1 MERERIF
8 QKHRHPFKTLSLG
21 LQHVLAMYAGAVIV
35 PLIVGGALNFTA
47 QQMTYLIA
55 IDLLAC
61 GVVTLL
67 QVWGNRWFGIGLPV
81 MLGCAFQAVSPMIAI
96 GLTDGAGVSAIY
108 GAIIASGLFV
118 FLFAGL
124 FGKLIALFPPVV
136 TGSVVTIIGVT
147 LIPVAISDLGGG
159 SPGENPDFG
168 SPLNL
173 VLGFGVLLFV
183 ILMNRFAKG
192 FPRSISVLLG
202 LIVGTL
208 VAALAGKVDLTPL
221 KEASWFHAV
230 QPFYFG
236 KPTFHAS
243 AILTMILVAIVSVAE
258 STGVFMALG
267 KIVDKEITDKD
278 LTRGYRAEGLA
289 IMLGGIF
296 NSFPYTTYSQNVG
309 LVQMSRVKTRDVIVV
324 AGSLLILIGFVP
336 KIAALT
342 QLVPTSVLGGAM
354 IALFGLVL
362 SSGIRML
369 GDQVDLNRHENL
381 LIIACSVGMGLGVTV
396 MPELFDRLPAALR
409 ILVDNGIVAGSFT
422 AIGMNLL
429 FNGWSGQRKP
439 ALAEEAVELQEP
451 ASTTAYS
458 SVAQ

>member
-8 QKHRHPFKTLSLG
+8 QKNRHPFKTFSLG
-21 LQHVLAMYAGAVIV
+21 IQHVLAMYAGAVIV
-35 PLIVGGALNFTA
+35 PLIVGGALGLSH
-47 QQMTYLIA
+47 QDMTYLIA

-61 GVVTLL
+61 GIATLL
-67 QVWGNRWFGIGLPV
+67 QVFGNRFFGIGLPV

-96 GLTDGAGVSAIY
+96 GLEDGMGVSAIY
-108 GAIIASGLFV
+108 GAIIVSGLFV

-124 FGKLIALFPPVV
+124 FGKLIAFFPPVV

-147 LIPVAISDLGGG
+147 LIPVALTDLGGG
-159 SPGENPDFG
+159 NKSDPSFG

-173 VLGFGVLLFV
+173 MLGFGVLIFI
-183 ILMNRFAKG
+183 ILMNRFSKG
-192 FPRSISVLLG
+192 FMRSISVLIG
-202 LIVGTL
+202 LILGTI
-208 VAALAGKVDLTPL
+208 VAGIVGKVDLTPI
-221 KEASWFHAV
+221 KDASWFHMV

-236 KPTFHAS
+236 TPTFHLS
-243 AILTMILVAIVSVAE
+243 PIITMILVAIVSVAE

-267 KIVDKEITDKD
+267 KIVDKDITSKD

-289 IMLGGIF
+289 IVLGGIF

-309 LVQMSRVKTRDVIVV
+309 LLQMSRVKTRDVIVV
-324 AGSLLILIGFVP
+324 AGSLLVVIGFVP

-369 GDQVDLNRHENL
+369 SEQVDLNRHENL

-396 MPELFDRLPAALR
+396 VPEVFASLPSGLR

-422 AIGMNLL
+422 AIAMNLL
-429 FNGWSGQRKP
+429 FNGLGKKTD
-439 ALAEEAVELQEP
+439 ATV
-451 ASTTAYS
+451 
-458 SVAQ
+458 